1 MYKIEVTNKFKQ
13 SVRKAKKRRHR
24 YGCIKKSN

>member
-13 SVRKAKKRRHR
+13 SVRKAKKRRRR
-24 YGCIKKSN
+24 YGGIKKSN